1 MEINGDRELKTS
13 GANIRRCLEVEVHF
27 QLRDAPGEECWF
39 SFRSFPELQESIFI
53 LTVR

>member
-1 MEINGDRELKTS
+1 MEVNGDRELKTS
-13 GANIRRCLEVEVHF
+13 GANIRPSPEVEVHV